1 MTYFEDVLDAIDF
14 TICLLTW
21 REQNVLAELLARAK
35 RARSG
40 ARWLRK
46 FGKLSIRESLV
57 MT

>member
-14 TICLLTW
+14 TMCLLTW

-46 FGKLSIRESLV
+46 FGKLSI
-57 MT
+57 